1 LETSH
6 KHPERENWYKKPIFQ
21 MPNKEKISRA
31 LLKSL
36 GGSYATDPS
45 ITQER
50 LRKKLRA
57 LNYEIIE

>member
-1 LETSH
+1 LESTH
-6 KHPERENWYKKPIFQ
+6 KHPERENWYKKPIFHL
-21 MPNKEKISRA
+21 PNNDKISRA

-36 GGSYATDPS
+36 GGTYSQDS
-45 ITQER
+45 DVTQER